1 MTGDIKP
8 GTTLIILLIPSM
20 TLAKLGLISMKLAS
34 GPVDTAP
41 LTAVATV
48 ENTMA
53 AVALQPEKESPSVNK
68 PWPMVHA
75 AAAIFRT
82 FVRDMKSFL
91 SR

>member
-1 MTGDIKP
+1 
-8 GTTLIILLIPSM
+8 
-20 TLAKLGLISMKLAS
+20 MKLAS

-68 PWPMVHA
+68 PWPMVP
-75 AAAIFRT
+75 
-82 FVRDMKSFL
+82 VRILYHEVWKSEIL
-91 SR
+91 GVSIYPQHGPC